1 MGKRQAISAGPQ
13 AGSSVSRRRA
23 GEGGM
28 IWYQTMSCRTDA
40 AMNETFKTGR
50 VLCRYR
56 YDALDRI
63 AVVDPEA
70 QDVVSRFY
78 QKNRLTVEIQ
88 GAVRRRV
95 FHGEDRLLAEYKT
108 EGSSVRAD
116 LLGTDMQGSV
126 LEAVSGQERQS
137 LAYNPYGHRAP
148 GGPFSGF
155 NGERADPVTGHYLL
169 GNGYRAFNPVLMRFN
184 SPDSLSP
191 FGRGGLNAYAYC
203 QGDPINRSDP
213 GGHISSFRVPGL
225 IMFPEKKFAFQR
237 LPNEMVERIINY
249 LPSTDLVALSKTSR
263 TMGEKISGLLRVP
276 RIDTDDP
283 SALLTI
289 QRNLKRG
296 TGVPRNDALY
306 REHVKAH
313 IDHAAKSTDLRLS
326 AEIASVDDDVQVFL
340 NEVTGLQRARYADFK
355 AKVDSGRKL
364 YATSP
369 DVLENI
375 ERVEHK
381 LRELNKE
388 LNVLTRQRRNM
399 QHLAVSIRSRL

>member
-1 MGKRQAISAGPQ
+1 
-13 AGSSVSRRRA
+13 
-23 GEGGM
+23 
-28 IWYQTMSCRTDA
+28 
-40 AMNETFKTGR
+40 MNETLKTGR

-88 GAVRRRV
+88 GAVRRCV
-95 FHGEDRLLAEYKT
+95 FHGADRLLAEYKT

-137 LAYNPYGHRAP
+137 LAYSPYGHRAQ

-203 QGDPINRSDP
+203 QGDPVNRSDP
-213 GGHISSFRVPGL
+213 GGHISSFRLKSMRMQFNKSRPLTIEGL
-225 IMFPEKKFAFQR
+225 PV
-237 LPNEMVERIINY
+237 EM
-249 LPSTDLVALSKTSR
+249 
-263 TMGEKISGLLRVP
+263 MGEIIKHLSF
-276 RIDTDDP
+276 TDAA
-283 SALLTI
+283 ALGQT
-289 QRNLKRG
+289 
-296 TGVPRNDALY
+296 
-306 REHVKAH
+306 
-313 IDHAAKSTDLRLS
+313 
-326 AEIASVDDDVQVFL
+326 
-340 NEVTGLQRARYADFK
+340 
-355 AKVDSGRKL
+355 
-364 YATSP
+364 
-369 DVLENI
+369 
-375 ERVEHK
+375 
-381 LRELNKE
+381 
-388 LNVLTRQRRNM
+388 
-399 QHLAVSIRSRL
+399 SIRMKGIVAGEVAGQLDKRWVDANNLGRR

>member
-1 MGKRQAISAGPQ
+1 
-13 AGSSVSRRRA
+13 
-23 GEGGM
+23 M

>member
-1 MGKRQAISAGPQ
+1 
-13 AGSSVSRRRA
+13 
-23 GEGGM
+23 
-28 IWYQTMSCRTDA
+28 
-40 AMNETFKTGR
+40 
-50 VLCRYR
+50 
-56 YDALDRI
+56 
-63 AVVDPEA
+63 
-70 QDVVSRFY
+70 
-78 QKNRLTVEIQ
+78 
-88 GAVRRRV
+88 
-95 FHGEDRLLAEYKT
+95 
-108 EGSSVRAD
+108 
-116 LLGTDMQGSV
+116 
-126 LEAVSGQERQS
+126 
-137 LAYNPYGHRAP
+137 
-148 GGPFSGF
+148 
-155 NGERADPVTGHYLL
+155 
-169 GNGYRAFNPVLMRFN
+169 MRFN